1 MNILIGKT
9 LGMNIPLSS
18 IQTGSY
24 GDILRNILLEML
36 VIVNSAKNLS
46 ISTQTSPMVC
56 FLLGVLAPLTLPMG
70 MM

>member
-1 MNILIGKT
+1 MNILIGK
-9 LGMNIPLSS
+9 NIPLIS

-24 GDILRNILLEML
+24 GDILRNMLLEML
-36 VIVNSAKNLS
+36 VIVNSVKNLS